1 MQRRFRKMSN
11 LMPEPFARATQGRSG
26 KITYH
31 KKIHGS
37 RLGEV
42 IWIEI
47 SEEEYDK
54 LMKERNEND

>member
-1 MQRRFRKMSN
+1 MSN

-54 LMKERNEND
+54 LMKERNEDD

>member
-1 MQRRFRKMSN
+1 
-11 LMPEPFARATQGRSG
+11 MPEPFARITQGRSG

-37 RLGEV
+37 RLGEI

-54 LMKERNEND
+54 LIKERNENEHRND

>member
-1 MQRRFRKMSN
+1 
-11 LMPEPFARATQGRSG
+11 MPEPFARATQGRSG

-37 RLGEV
+37 RLGEI

-47 SEEEYDK
+47 SEKEYDK
-54 LMKERNEND
+54 LIKEGDKNETD

>member
-1 MQRRFRKMSN
+1 MSN

-26 KITYH
+26 KLTYH
-31 KKIHGS
+31 KKILGA
-37 RLGEV
+37 RLGEI

-54 LMKERNEND
+54 LIKERDKDD